1 MKKIV
6 LLLPLCIIALS
17 CSGELNSDN
26 QSDGSGYSVNGNVQ
40 KGPFTQGTSITIQA
54 LDDALNPTGKNYQ
67 TKTTDDAGTFG
78 INNQIDS
85 RYVEIIAT
93 GYYFNE
99 ISGRVS
105 NSTITLRALSDL
117 TESGK
122 TNVNLLTTLEIDR
135 IRHLVVSEGMS
146 VSQARE
152 MAEKELFDV
161 FHIPEIISV
170 SESFDKMDITRGGDS
185 NAILLAISATLQGK
199 RSEGELSELVA
210 KIAAELR
217 TAGKIDNTSIQT
229 QIRDGGMSV
238 DAASVR
244 RNLESR
250 YKSLGIT
257 EYEIPPFEDYL
268 DVNGNGVIDK
278 HDSWLILSKKDVFIS
293 DEGGSFDIDVQHNL
307 VYDVV
312 IETDADGWLSQDVTK
327 SYLETDKL
335 SFTVSANETYDAR
348 CARIA
353 VKDRNSELVEY
364 VNVTQKQHDAL
375 SVTPS
380 RINLTREGGTFE
392 IEMKANVDVSLEISE
407 SSRSWITQVPA
418 TKGLVSSVLTFFVTR
433 NDEPLQRHGEIILK
447 SGDLTEKIVVYQAGE
462 RVLLLDESDFVVSS
476 KGQNVVVHVT
486 SNIEY
491 DVVMPS
497 VDWIYRTSP
506 TRSLVSNELVFGI
519 RANDGYDDRQA
530 KIVIRAAGKQAVVNI
545 TQMQK
550 DAIILAKNRYEFDNN
565 GGELA
570 LEVQTN
576 VDFGVEIAD
585 EYKDWIKQIPQTKGL
600 ETKTLN
606 FRIMPNASYDG
617 RTGFIR
623 IVNSDAKI
631 WKSIRIS
638 QGQTNAIIL
647 SESNFDFP
655 DAGGSFSV
663 TVSSNVTYEMAI
675 GASWLHWVQ
684 TKGLTDNS
692 YEFIVDKN
700 TTYDS
705 REATVTFTDKT
716 TGASGVVTVRQSQ
729 KDAIILGSDKYSLT
743 YEGGTV
749 AVKLKSNVKYD
760 VAVADDADWI
770 SYVPATKALTE
781 SVVSL
786 SVAKNQEVIERTGT
800 VTIKNTSSGIS
811 NTVTITQ
818 SGNTETFVVNVP
830 TAGTLSTILSDIQ
843 KANIVSMKVTGII
856 NKDDFKT
863 MEKMPKL
870 TELDLGEVKVAGN
883 IIPDEAMTERS
894 SVGSI
899 GFYKT
904 DSKLERLVLPADVIS
919 IGNGAFAIHSL
930 KEVSL
935 PASLTSIK
943 ESAFEGASL
952 GRIDIPDNV
961 TIIGKLAFSCCRE
974 LTEVKFSPNSKLR
987 RIESVMGGDGIG
999 NTVTDGAF
1007 NCCSSLKRFEIP
1019 ASVSVIGAGTFYKC
1033 TALEEL
1039 VIPENTSLTRIT
1051 GYVYRD
1057 EYVLGAKTQTAGIV
1071 EGCYALKT
1079 LRIPAKVRTINNY
1092 AFANCGI
1099 ETVIFEEGS
1108 LCQKIG
1114 DAVFANCV
1122 NLKNINIP
1130 ESVKTLG
1137 NCVFV
1142 NCMSL
1147 ESLDL
1152 SQFTSVGRT
1161 LISGCSSLKSIVLP
1175 NYITTLSDSYFKN
1188 CASLESCI
1196 LPENLTKIGMYAF
1209 EGCVNLKAIEFPES
1223 LTSIERFAFCD
1234 CQSLVSV
1241 TLPSAVKNI
1250 GGGAFHGC
1258 QNLKEFF
1265 LSDNENIT
1273 IGYGCFEDC
1282 KNLETIRLNAKK
1294 IELEEVFLKNTA
1306 VSKIIIS
1313 SITESLTGA
1322 YHLNSGRGTWTGS
1335 LVKEFVF
1342 ESPSHL
1348 TSVGNN
1354 AFAGAQ
1360 ITSLVLPDTVTE
1372 LYGGIFYGCTALFDW
1387 EIPSHVK
1394 KLASGSV
1401 FIGSSII
1408 EPKISKDAH
1417 LEYIGD
1423 DAFSGISGL
1432 TEVDIS
1438 EATYMG
1444 AYVFYNCADLQKV
1457 KLPVNLT
1464 KLPGYT
1470 FYGCPLLETV
1480 ELPESVTEI
1489 GFGAFGGCNS
1499 LSSVNTSNVKTIGGD
1514 AFVDCGLLTSVDCSS
1529 AERIGGRAFVN
1540 CSSLKSVKLLKSG
1553 DLFIGGC
1560 AFLWCRNLQSI
1571 TIPAG
1576 VTSLAGDYDC
1586 LYRENGLPDNVG
1598 WSFTGTDAKI
1608 LIEENSSLTT
1618 LYNGAFSGA
1627 SSLTEI
1633 TLPNVEKIM
1642 RYNQINGH
1650 VGIFKG
1656 CQNLKRVCFP
1666 KLKIV
1671 SCSAFEQ
1678 CPSLE
1683 RIEMP
1688 LLEEIDIDCI
1698 YTYNFA
1704 SSFKKIILPETVKKV
1719 YWGTFDPF
1727 LDSNNHHTTTPRF
1740 DEVICWATVP
1750 PLSGTSYG
1758 YEIDCVL
1765 RVPAESVE
1773 AYKAADGWNKFKT
1786 ILPIEE

>member
-1 MKKIV
+1 M
-6 LLLPLCIIALS
+6 AFS
-17 CSGELNSDN
+17 CNRELNSDN
-26 QSDGSGYSVNGNVQ
+26 QSGGSGYSVNGNVQ

-217 TAGKIDNTSIQT
+217 TAGKIDNTFIQT

-486 SNIEY
+486 SNIDY

-675 GASWLHWVQ
+675 GASWLHWLQ

-894 SVGSI
+894 SVGSL

-930 KEVSL
+930 KDVSL
-935 PASLTSIK
+935 PAALTSIK

-974 LTEVKFSPNSKLR
+974 LMEVKFSPNSKLR

-1092 AFANCGI
+1092 AFASCGI
-1099 ETVIFEEGS
+1099 ETVIFEDGS

-1137 NCVFV
+1137 NCV
-1142 NCMSL
+1142 
-1147 ESLDL
+1147 
-1152 SQFTSVGRT
+1152 
-1161 LISGCSSLKSIVLP
+1161 
-1175 NYITTLSDSYFKN
+1175 
-1188 CASLESCI
+1188 
-1196 LPENLTKIGMYAF
+1196 
-1209 EGCVNLKAIEFPES
+1209 
-1223 LTSIERFAFCD
+1223 
-1234 CQSLVSV
+1234 
-1241 TLPSAVKNI
+1241 
-1250 GGGAFHGC
+1250 
-1258 QNLKEFF
+1258 
-1265 LSDNENIT
+1265 
-1273 IGYGCFEDC
+1273 
-1282 KNLETIRLNAKK
+1282 
-1294 IELEEVFLKNTA
+1294 
-1306 VSKIIIS
+1306 
-1313 SITESLTGA
+1313 
-1322 YHLNSGRGTWTGS
+1322 
-1335 LVKEFVF
+1335 
-1342 ESPSHL
+1342 
-1348 TSVGNN
+1348 
-1354 AFAGAQ
+1354 
-1360 ITSLVLPDTVTE
+1360 
-1372 LYGGIFYGCTALFDW
+1372 
-1387 EIPSHVK
+1387 
-1394 KLASGSV
+1394 
-1401 FIGSSII
+1401 
-1408 EPKISKDAH
+1408 
-1417 LEYIGD
+1417 
-1423 DAFSGISGL
+1423 
-1432 TEVDIS
+1432 
-1438 EATYMG
+1438 
-1444 AYVFYNCADLQKV
+1444 
-1457 KLPVNLT
+1457 
-1464 KLPGYT
+1464 

-1627 SSLTEI
+1627 SSLTEL
-1633 TLPNVEKIM
+1633 TLPNVERIM
-1642 RYNQINGH
+1642 TYSHSN

-1656 CQNLKRVCFP
+1656 CQNLKKVSFP
-1666 KLKIV
+1666 ALKIAY
-1671 SCSAFEQ
+1671 SLNADNFSETGDTFAQ

-1683 RIEMP
+1683 YIEMP
-1688 LLEEIDIDCI
+1688 VLEEIALGRI
-1698 YTYNFA
+1698 YGNIIA
-1704 SSFKKIILPETVKKV
+1704 PSFRKIILPETVKDV
-1719 YWGTFDPF
+1719 F
-1727 LDSNNHHTTTPRF
+1727 LDETGSLNRQF
-1740 DEVICWATVP
+1740 DEVICWAKVP
-1750 PLSGTSYG
+1750 PEFYSRDGD
-1758 YEIDCVL
+1758 IDCVL

-1773 AYKAADGWNKFKT
+1773 AYKVAGHWNKFKT

>member
-1 MKKIV
+1 M
-6 LLLPLCIIALS
+6 AFS
-17 CSGELNSDN
+17 CNRELNTDN
-26 QSDGSGYSVNGNVQ
+26 QSGGLGYSVNGNVQ

-67 TKTTDDAGTFG
+67 TKTIDDAGTFG

-105 NSTITLRALSDL
+105 NSTITLRVLSDL

-135 IRHLVVSEGMS
+135 IRHLVISEGMS

-229 QIRDGGMSV
+229 QIRDDGMSV

-486 SNIEY
+486 SNIDY

-585 EYKDWIKQIPQTKGL
+585 EYKEWIKQIPQTKGL
-600 ETKTLN
+600 ETKRLN
-606 FRIMPNASYDG
+606 FRIMPNTSYDG

-623 IVNSDAKI
+623 IVNSEAKLQ
-631 WKSIRIS
+631 KSISIS

-716 TGASGVVTVRQSQ
+716 TGASGIVTVRQSQ

-830 TAGTLSTILSDIQ
+830 TVGTLSTILSDVQ

-930 KEVSL
+930 KDVSL
-935 PASLTSIK
+935 PAALTSIK

-1092 AFANCGI
+1092 AFASCGI
-1099 ETVIFEEGS
+1099 ETVIFEDGS

-1241 TLPSAVKNI
+1241 TLPSAVKNT

-1294 IELEEVFLKNTA
+1294 IELEEIFLQNTA

-1335 LVKEFVF
+1335 LVNEFVF

-1360 ITSLVLPDTVTE
+1360 ITSLVLPETVTE

-1650 VGIFKG
+1650 VGLFKG

-1698 YTYNFA
+1698 YRYNFA

-1727 LDSNNHHTTTPRF
+1727 LDPNNIHTTTPRF
-1740 DEVICWATVP
+1740 DEVICWATTP
-1750 PLSGTSYG
+1750 PLAERT

-1773 AYKAADGWNKFKT
+1773 AYKAANGWNKFKT

>member
-1 MKKIV
+1 M
-6 LLLPLCIIALS
+6 ALS

-26 QSDGSGYSVNGNVQ
+26 QSGGSGYSVNGNVQ

-54 LDDALNPTGKNYQ
+54 LDNALNPTGKNYQ

-135 IRHLVVSEGMS
+135 IRHLVVSEEMS

-462 RVLLLDESDFVVSS
+462 RILLLDESDFVVSS

-486 SNIEY
+486 SNIDY

-506 TRSLVSNELVFGI
+506 TRALVSDELVFGI
-519 RANDGYDDRQA
+519 RDNEGYDDRQA

-585 EYKDWIKQIPQTKGL
+585 EYKEWIKQIPQTKGL
-600 ETKTLN
+600 ETKRLN
-606 FRIMPNASYDG
+606 FRIMPNTSYDG

-623 IVNSDAKI
+623 IVNSEAKLQ
-631 WKSIRIS
+631 KSISIS

-675 GASWLHWVQ
+675 GASWLHWLQ

-716 TGASGVVTVRQSQ
+716 TGASGIVTVKQSQ

-894 SVGSI
+894 SVGSL

-904 DSKLERLVLPADVIS
+904 DSKLERLVLPSDVIS

-930 KEVSL
+930 KDVSL
-935 PASLTSIK
+935 PAALTSIK
-943 ESAFEGASL
+943 ESAFEGASF

-1079 LRIPAKVRTINNY
+1079 LKIPAKVRTINNY

-1147 ESLDL
+1147 ENLDL

-1161 LISGCSSLKSIVLP
+1161 LISGCSSLKSIALP

-1188 CASLESCI
+1188 CTSLESCI

-1223 LTSIERFAFCD
+1223 LTSIERFAFRD

-1241 TLPSAVKNI
+1241 TLPSAVKNT
-1250 GGGAFHGC
+1250 GEGVFHGC

-1294 IELEEVFLKNTA
+1294 IKLEEVFLQNTA
-1306 VSKIIIS
+1306 VSKITIS

-1322 YHLNSGRGTWTGS
+1322 YWYNSGRGTWTGS
-1335 LVKEFVF
+1335 LVNEFVF

-1360 ITSLVLPDTVTE
+1360 ITSLVLPETVTE

-1499 LSSVNTSNVKTIGGD
+1499 LSSVNTSNVKTIGGE
-1514 AFVDCGLLTSVDCSS
+1514 AFEDCGLLTSVDCSS
-1529 AERIGGRAFVN
+1529 ANTIGGRAFVN

-1560 AFLWCRNLQSI
+1560 AFLWCRNLPMI

-1576 VTSLAGDYDC
+1576 VTSLAGGEDC
-1586 LYRENGLPDNVG
+1586 LYRENGLRDNNG

-1608 LIEENSSLTT
+1608 VVEDNSSLTT

-1633 TLPNVEKIM
+1633 TLPSVEKIM
-1642 RYNQINGH
+1642 PDNH
-1650 VGIFKG
+1650 SVTSVGIFKG
-1656 CQNLKRVCFP
+1656 CQNLKRVSFP
-1666 KLKIV
+1666 ALKIAYPFTEYYGAGD
-1671 SCSAFEQ
+1671 SFSK

-1683 RIEMP
+1683 DIEMSV
-1688 LLEEIDIDCI
+1688 LEEIRMDHIYEDII
-1698 YTYNFA
+1698 A

-1719 YWGTFDPF
+1719 HWGTFSSF
-1727 LDSNNHHTTTPRF
+1727 CKINGRTSTVRQF
-1740 DEVICWATVP
+1740 DEVICLAPTP
-1750 PLSGTSYG
+1750 PLSATWYG
-1758 YEIDCVL
+1758 DEIDCVL

-1773 AYKAADGWNKFKT
+1773 AYKAANGWNKFKT

>member
-1 MKKIV
+1 M
-6 LLLPLCIIALS
+6 ALS

-26 QSDGSGYSVNGNVQ
+26 QSGGSGYSVNGNVQ

-54 LDDALNPTGKNYQ
+54 LDNALNPTGKNYQ

-135 IRHLVVSEGMS
+135 IRHLVVSEEMS

-375 SVTPS
+375 SVTPG

-486 SNIEY
+486 SNIDY

-585 EYKDWIKQIPQTKGL
+585 EYKDWIKQIPLTKGL

-623 IVNSDAKI
+623 IVNSESKLQ
-631 WKSIRIS
+631 KSIRIS

-675 GASWLHWVQ
+675 GTSWLHWLQ

-716 TGASGVVTVRQSQ
+716 TGASGIVTVKQSQ

-894 SVGSI
+894 SVGSL

-930 KEVSL
+930 KDVSL
-935 PASLTSIK
+935 PAALTSIK

-1092 AFANCGI
+1092 AFASCGI
-1099 ETVIFEEGS
+1099 ETVIFEDGS

-1142 NCMSL
+1142 NC
-1147 ESLDL
+1147 
-1152 SQFTSVGRT
+1152 T
-1161 LISGCSSLKSIVLP
+1161 
-1175 NYITTLSDSYFKN
+1175 
-1188 CASLESCI
+1188 SLESCI

-1223 LTSIERFAFCD
+1223 LTSIERFAFRD

-1241 TLPSAVKNI
+1241 TLPSAVKNT
-1250 GGGAFHGC
+1250 GEGVFHGC

-1294 IELEEVFLKNTA
+1294 IKLEEVFLQNTA
-1306 VSKIIIS
+1306 VSKITIS

-1322 YHLNSGRGTWTGS
+1322 YWYNSGRGTWTGS
-1335 LVKEFVF
+1335 LVNEFVF

-1360 ITSLVLPDTVTE
+1360 ITSLVLPETVTE

-1499 LSSVNTSNVKTIGGD
+1499 LSSVNTSNVKTIGGE
-1514 AFVDCGLLTSVDCSS
+1514 AFEDCGLLTSVDCSS
-1529 AERIGGRAFVN
+1529 ANTIGGRAFVN

-1560 AFLWCRNLQSI
+1560 AFLWCRNLPMI

-1576 VTSLAGDYDC
+1576 VTSLAGGEDC
-1586 LYRENGLPDNVG
+1586 LYRENGLRDNNG

-1608 LIEENSSLTT
+1608 VVEDNSSLTT

-1633 TLPNVEKIM
+1633 TLPSVEKIM
-1642 RYNQINGH
+1642 LDNHSVTR

-1656 CQNLKRVCFP
+1656 CQNLKRVSFP
-1666 KLKIV
+1666 ALKIAYPFTEYYGAGD
-1671 SCSAFEQ
+1671 SFSK

-1683 RIEMP
+1683 DIEMSV
-1688 LLEEIDIDCI
+1688 LEEIRMDHIYEDII
-1698 YTYNFA
+1698 A

-1719 YWGTFDPF
+1719 HWGTFSSF
-1727 LDSNNHHTTTPRF
+1727 CKINGRTSTVRQF
-1740 DEVICWATVP
+1740 DEVICLAPTP
-1750 PLSGTSYG
+1750 PLSATWYG
-1758 YEIDCVL
+1758 DEIDCVL